1 MYLIVDGNNVAWAAF
16 HALGRAMGAET
27 PEQKARATLL
37 GLTQSIIGMV
47 SPGSPATS
55 DLSDSEEIR
64 GLVVAF
70 DEGRPHRRRSIYPSY
85 QTGREG
91 QSSFMDNEPHV
102 LEGIRQF
109 SDAAATMPI
118 TILRGQDTEA
128 DDLIAAATIQLDP
141 APVRIASSDRDFLQ
155 MVNERVS
162 IYSFV
167 KKAVIDDDGFD
178 AAVLPAAKDGEPI
191 SFPRERFVDFRA
203 LCGDSSDDLP
213 GLPGIGPLTAA
224 RLLAFR
230 QLDDYFENPSL
241 VPTAMGKA
249 SRKIEATFYDETS
262 KEIVQRN
269 RALMDLREGASF
281 YPDLAPF
288 AKQGSWDRDATEAWM
303 KEQRIARVNLS
314 VALNVFETLA
324 GQPTVRFAQT

>member
-1 MYLIVDGNNVAWAAF
+1 MHFIVDGNNVAWAAF

-47 SPGSPATS
+47 TPGNPATVDFGEGEVVS
-55 DLSDSEEIR
+55 

-70 DEGRPHRRRSIYPSY
+70 DQGRPHRRRSLYPAY

-91 QSSFMDNEPHV
+91 QSSFMDNEPFV

-109 SDAAATMPI
+109 SDAASNMPI
-118 TILRGQDTEA
+118 TILRGENTEA
-128 DDLIAAATIQLDP
+128 DDLIAAATLTLDP
-141 APVRIASSDRDFLQ
+141 TAVRIASSDRDFLQ
-155 MVNERVS
+155 LVNERVS
-162 IYSFV
+162 IFSFV
-167 KKAVIDDDGFD
+167 KKAVIDDRGFD
-178 AAVLPAAKDGEPI
+178 VAVLPATKDGEPI

-224 RLLAFR
+224 RLLAYR
-230 QLDDYFENPSL
+230 PLDDYFTNPSL

-249 SRKIEATFYDETS
+249 SRKIEAAFYDTAAR
-262 KEIVQRN
+262 EIVERN
-269 RALMDLREGASF
+269 RALMDLKLGAAFYSDLTSVSSEGR
-281 YPDLAPF
+281 
-288 AKQGSWDRDATEAWM
+288 WDRDAVESWL
-303 KEQRIARVNLS
+303 KEQRIARVNLK
-314 VALNVFETLA
+314 ATLETFERLA
-324 GQPTVRFAQT
+324 NFGPVSFG

>member
-1 MYLIVDGNNVAWAAF
+1 MHLIVDGNNVAWAAF

-55 DLSDSEEIR
+55 DLGEGNTIG
-64 GLVVAF
+64 GLIVVF
-70 DEGRPHRRRSIYPSY
+70 DEGRPHRRRSIYPAY

-91 QSSFMDNEPHV
+91 QSSFMDNEPYV

-118 TILRGQDTEA
+118 TILRGENTEA
-128 DDLIAAATIQLDP
+128 DDLIAAATFQLEP
-141 APVRIASSDRDFLQ
+141 SPVRIASSDRDFLQ
-155 MVNERVS
+155 LVNGRVS

-167 KKAVIDDDGFD
+167 KKAVIDDGGFE
-178 AAVLPAAKDGEPI
+178 AAVLPAAKDGAPI
-191 SFPRERFVDFRA
+191 SFPRDRFVDFRA

-213 GLPGIGPLTAA
+213 GLSGIGPLTAA
-224 RLLAFR
+224 RLLAYR
-230 QLDDYFENPSL
+230 PLDDYFANPAL

-249 SRKIEATFYDETS
+249 SRKIEAAFYDESS
-262 KEIVQRN
+262 KEIVERN
-269 RALMDLREGASF
+269 RALMDLKQGAAF
-281 YPDLAPF
+281 YSDLEPF
-288 AKQGSWDRDATEAWM
+288 TKQGSWDRDATQAWM

-314 VALNVFETLA
+314 TALDVFEKVAAHGPVSFEKT
-324 GQPTVRFAQT
+324 